1 MKIGGHSLRQH
12 LRLLAP
18 LFALLAGV
26 WLLRWIIG
34 CIDTPAWI
42 FHVVSL
48 TVVAPVAVLLAV
60 LMLHV
65 RRFGGYASVVV
76 CSLLLNAWTEVL
88 IVLAVA
94 FSVLTGF
101 MNIYSAPMY
110 SPADV
115 GPHHLRHM
123 RGHLTYGIG
132 ISTLAGAAMG
142 SLLLFLLR
150 KLAPM
155 EPRPARRYEPGW
167 KP

>member
-1 MKIGGHSLRQH
+1 MKIGGHPLRQH

-18 LFALLAGV
+18 LFALLAGIWV
-26 WLLRWIIG
+26 LRWIIG
-34 CIDTPAWI
+34 CISTSGWLLQ
-42 FHVVSL
+42 VVSL
-48 TVVAPVAVLLAV
+48 TVFSPIAVLLAV

-76 CSLLLNAWTEVL
+76 CSLLLNAWTESL
-88 IVLAVA
+88 IVLAIA
-94 FSVLTGF
+94 FSVVTGAT
-101 MNIYSAPMY
+101 NIYAAPMY
-110 SPADV
+110 SPPDIDL
-115 GPHHLRHM
+115 HHLRHI

-155 EPRPARRYEPGW
+155 GPDASERSGKNW
-167 KP
+167 TV

>member
-1 MKIGGHSLRQH
+1 MKIGGHPMRQH

-34 CIDTPAWI
+34 CINTPSWL
-42 FHVVSL
+42 FQVVSL
-48 TVVAPVAVLLAV
+48 TVFAPVAVLLAV

-76 CSLLLNAWTEVL
+76 CSLLLNAWTETL
-88 IVLAVA
+88 IVLAIA

-101 MNIYSAPMY
+101 SNIYTAPMY
-110 SPADV
+110 SPADA
-115 GPHHLRHM
+115 GPHHLRHI

-142 SLLLFLLR
+142 SLLLLLLR

-155 EPRPARRYEPGW
+155 EPHPPRRSDLDW

>member
-1 MKIGGHSLRQH
+1 MRIGGHPLRQH
-12 LRLLAP
+12 LKLLAP

-26 WLLRWIIG
+26 WVLRWIIG
-34 CIDTPAWI
+34 CLDAPGWL
-42 FHVVSL
+42 FHLVSL
-48 TVVAPVAVLLAV
+48 TVFAPVAVLLAV

-76 CSLLLNAWTEVL
+76 CSLLLNAWTESL
-88 IVLAVA
+88 IVLAILIA
-94 FSVLTGF
+94 AMTGVS
-101 MNIYSAPMY
+101 NIYTAPMY
-110 SPADV
+110 SPPAI
-115 GPHHLRHM
+115 GPHHLRHI

-155 EPRPARRYEPGW
+155 EPDPSDRPGSNWNA
-167 KP
+167 

>member
-1 MKIGGHSLRQH
+1 MKIGGHPLRQH

-26 WLLRWIIG
+26 WVLRWIIG
-34 CIDTPAWI
+34 CLDTPAWL

-48 TVVAPVAVLLAV
+48 TVFSPIAVLLAV
-60 LMLHV
+60 LMLHI

-76 CSLLLNAWTEVL
+76 CSLLLNAWTESL
-88 IVLAVA
+88 IVLAIVV
-94 FSVLTGF
+94 SILTGVT
-101 MNIYSAPMY
+101 NIYTMPMY
-110 SPADV
+110 SPPDA
-115 GPHHLRHM
+115 GLHHIRHI

-155 EPRPARRYEPGW
+155 GLEASHRSRENWTG
-167 KP
+167 